1 MNRCIVIPEQ
11 NVQQALNNYKK
22 NTGKDFS
29 CVWPQDST
37 LGIYLHDFTN
47 HIALDYQN
55 TYILLKQLL
64 LPYGYDITDC
74 DAIYYTTSKFYI
86 VVWNNAQE

>member
-1 MNRCIVIPEQ
+1 MSRCIVIPEQ
-11 NVQQALNNYKK
+11 DVQQALNNYKK
-22 NTGKDFS
+22 DTGKDFS
-29 CVWPQDST
+29 CVWPQNSA
-37 LGIYLHDFTN
+37 LGFYLRDFTN

-64 LPYGYDITDC
+64 SPYGYDITDC

-86 VVWNNAQE
+86 VVWNDAQE

>member
-1 MNRCIVIPEQ
+1 MSKCIVIPEQ
-11 NVQQALNNYKK
+11 DMRQALNNHKE
-22 NTGKDFS
+22 NTGNDFS
-29 CVWPQDST
+29 YVWPQDSE
-37 LGIYLHDFTN
+37 LGIYLRDFTN

-64 LPYGYDITDC
+64 LPYGYDITNC

-86 VVWNNAQE
+86 AVWHDED